1 MSQQQNDSI
10 KMKFMDWKRLPRP
23 FRAVIHGQPQ
33 VLISRPGR
41 DYYMPVQ
48 FV

>member
-1 MSQQQNDSI
+1 MGQQNDSI
-10 KMKFMDWKRLPRP
+10 KMKFNDWKRLPRSY
-23 FRAVIHGQPQ
+23 RAMIAGQPQ
-33 VLISRPGR
+33 VLVSRPGR